1 MQQAARLDECRAEPV
16 LQRRDGGN
24 LGLQDS
30 SAARQQ
36 LVGVERGG
44 PGMRSHAANHNA
56 LS

>member
-1 MQQAARLDECRAEPV
+1 VQQAARLDERRAEPF

-30 SAARQQ
+30 SAARKQ
-36 LVGVERGG
+36 LVGIERGG
-44 PGMRSHAANHNA
+44 PGMRSHAANHSA

>member
-1 MQQAARLDECRAEPV
+1 VQQAARLDERGAEPV
-16 LQRRDGGN
+16 LQRRHGGN

-36 LVGVERGG
+36 LVGIERGG
-44 PGMRSHAANHNA
+44 PGMRSHAANHSA